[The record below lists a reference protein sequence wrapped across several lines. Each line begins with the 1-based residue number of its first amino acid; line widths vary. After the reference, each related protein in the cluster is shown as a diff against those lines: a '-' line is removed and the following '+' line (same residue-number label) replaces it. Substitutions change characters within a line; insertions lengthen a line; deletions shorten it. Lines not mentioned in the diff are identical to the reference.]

1 LSPRFYLHL
10 TGKEDTAISKET
22 LINEE
27 IRERE
32 VRLIDEN
39 GAQLGIVPIEE
50 AQSLSLQKNLDLV
63 LIAPQAKPPVC
74 KIMDYGKYRYELQKK
89 EKEAKKKQKTTEV
102 KEVQLSTFIEEHDLQ
117 VKANN
122 AIKFLKDGN
131 KVKVRLRFRGRE
143 RSNVAAGEKTME
155 MFRVATQEYANV
167 DKAPLLEG
175 RFLTMILGPKADK

>member
-1 LSPRFYLHL
+1 MS
-10 TGKEDTAISKET
+10 AISKEA

-27 IRERE
+27 IREKE
-32 VRLIDEN
+32 VRLIDDEGN
-39 GAQLGIVPIEE
+39 QLGIVPIDE
-50 AQSLSLQKNLDLV
+50 AQKLSLEKHLDLV

-89 EKEAKKKQKTTEV
+89 EKEAKKKQKVTEV

-122 AIKFLKDGN
+122 AIKFLKEGN

-143 RSNVAAGEKTME
+143 RSNVAAGEKVMDQ
-155 MFRVATQEYANV
+155 FREATAAFANV
-167 DKAPLLEG
+167 EKAPLLEG
-175 RFLTMILGPKADK
+175 RFLTMILGPKNDK